1 MTEQEMILAL
11 GNAIIMMDDVET
23 KGEKNLNNLLAA
35 MQQTRK
41 VYKHM
46 KERSEANEN
55 HDEQGKNI

>member
-41 VYKHM
+41 VYKYM